1 MTIQEY
7 NFEAN
12 ILILHWRIG
21 IDIPQLRGTDKYQF
35 NTIAF
40 RANREKSV

>member
-1 MTIQEY
+1 MTIKEY

-12 ILILHWRIG
+12 LLILHWGIG
-21 IDIPQLRGTDKYQF
+21 IDIPQLRGTGTYQF